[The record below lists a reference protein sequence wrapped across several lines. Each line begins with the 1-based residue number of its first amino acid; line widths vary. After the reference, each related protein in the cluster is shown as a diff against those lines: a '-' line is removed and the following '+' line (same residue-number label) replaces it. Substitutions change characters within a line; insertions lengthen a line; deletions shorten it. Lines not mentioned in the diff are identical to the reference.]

1 MPFALTGIGLLVLAV
16 LGFLGHHFTRSFSRM
31 GVWTVIDGAICGIVG
46 VGPQLAAD
54 QPDYTA
60 FVAQL
65 ATSFMHT
72 AWATIGLVLVVTIGL
87 FIWRVFA
94 GRLLSRR

>member
-1 MPFALTGIGLLVLAV
+1 
-16 LGFLGHHFTRSFSRM
+16 M
-31 GVWTVIDGAICGIVG
+31 GVWTVVIDGAICGIVG
-46 VGPQLAAD
+46 KLAPQLAAD